1 MVIGK
6 NQNAR
11 KTSWDRFDSLV
22 GLRYFV
28 RVFRRDVPGCE
39 LLVCAC
45 ATLDVARSFA
55 RSYDQAYYEVGL
67 FDSDCE
73 MRPVDF

>member
-1 MVIGK
+1 MNYKK
-6 NQNAR
+6 N
-11 KTSWDRFDSLV
+11 TSTSKSAWDRFDSLV

-28 RVFRRDVPGCE
+28 RVFRRDVPGSE

-55 RSYDQAYYEVGL
+55 RSYDKAYYEVGI
-67 FDSDCE
+67 FDSDCDME
-73 MRPVDF
+73 PIDF